1 MDAEGRVPR
10 GARRSSPRRRR
21 RLRAPRL
28 ARVPRPRVARRRAR
42 ARLEAGHRVAQRR
55 PHHRGRAGHPPRR
68 RPRRGGEG
76 GEGLARVPGDA
87 FRRGQERQRLR
98 EHHTSAGRAGRGAQ
112 PGRRHRR
119 RAPARQ
125 GSRPRR
131 EARPRVQDQD
141 GDTHHGRQLPNRG
154 SAPAQVDA
162 EVVPVGGGHAGAGV
176 GGSRGGAPT
185 SRERHRGRRRR
196 HGRRWRSRGRRRRR
210 VRVRVLPRWR
220 GPDGVPGGQGRGRE
234 RRGDCSGETRRR
246 RVRARGAARSK
257 VRAGD
262 CRRRAARF
270 QRGETR
276 GVRAPSRRIA
286 PVAGEL
292 RDGAV

>member
-10 GARRSSPRRRR
+10 GARGSSSRRRR

-42 ARLEAGHRVAQRR
+42 ARLEAGHRVARRR
-55 PHHRGRAGHPPRR
+55 PHHRGRAGHPPHR

-98 EHHTSAGRAGRGAQ
+98 EHHTGAGRAGRGAQ

-119 RAPARQ
+119 RAPAGQ
-125 GSRPRR
+125 GARPRR

-141 GDTHHGRQLPNRG
+141 GDSHHGRQLPNRG

-162 EVVPVGGGHAGAGV
+162 EVVAVGGGHAGAGV
-176 GGSRGGAPT
+176 GSSRGGAPAPF
-185 SRERHRGRRRR
+185 SGGLRRWRRLHRRRR
-196 HGRRWRSRGRRRRR
+196 
-210 VRVRVLPRWR
+210 
-220 GPDGVPGGQGRGRE
+220 PD
-234 RRGDCSGETRRR
+234 
-246 RVRARGAARSK
+246 
-257 VRAGD
+257 
-262 CRRRAARF
+262 
-270 QRGETR
+270 
-276 GVRAPSRRIA
+276 
-286 PVAGEL
+286 
-292 RDGAV
+292 